1 MTHLREGASRH
12 CLHNAAHMQTCRY
25 VHVHT
30 YNGYIHEG
38 DDEMVIRLN
47 GNLWTEV
54 QTCPAVNAFS
64 LRSQQHASCEV
75 CWIVCHKN
83 FYKEL
88 LTCYETIFVH
98 QWKDWR
104 CSTFLMPVNGYFQL
118 NQIKQLRQADR
129 KSLCLHFPRQ
139 SFTKILLTVQIKHSQ
154 EEILLQGI
162 LFLIICFV
170 VMADTEAE
178 NGVNLG

>member
-1 MTHLREGASRH
+1 
-12 CLHNAAHMQTCRY
+12 
-25 VHVHT
+25 
-30 YNGYIHEG
+30 
-38 DDEMVIRLN
+38 
-47 GNLWTEV
+47 
-54 QTCPAVNAFS
+54 
-64 LRSQQHASCEV
+64 
-75 CWIVCHKN
+75 
-83 FYKEL
+83 
-88 LTCYETIFVH
+88 
-98 QWKDWR
+98 
-104 CSTFLMPVNGYFQL
+104 MPVNGYFQL